1 MQELLSEYIMLV
13 FEIITTDY
21 YAITLG
27 SVVIFGLLGLTYKL
41 IKG

>member
-1 MQELLSEYIMLV
+1 MQELLSEYITLV

-21 YAITLG
+21 FAITLG
-27 SVVIFGLLGLTYKL
+27 SIVILGVFGLTFKL

>member
-13 FEIITTDY
+13 FDIITTDY
-21 YAITLG
+21 FAITLG
-27 SVVIFGLLGLTYKL
+27 AILIFGVFGLTYKL